1 MSGCRRGSVGYGLAE
16 PFGIIGDTP
25 ITQIARFNL
34 MQVGQLIQM
43 LALAPYE
50 TIDARYNDIVSLFDA
65 VRLE

>member
-1 MSGCRRGSVGYGLAE
+1 L
-16 PFGIIGDTP
+16 GIIGDTP

-50 TIDARYNDIVSLFDA
+50 TIDARYNDIVSLFDT
-65 VRLE
+65 VRCV